1 MEFKKFTAGKRFYG
15 LDEKPTSKQLP
26 NVSFHDPRMFDV
38 MKDKNDPDH
47 KSLIRCLMFLSLC
60 HTIIIDR

>member
-1 MEFKKFTAGKRFYG
+1 
-15 LDEKPTSKQLP
+15 
-26 NVSFHDPRMFDV
+26 MFDV